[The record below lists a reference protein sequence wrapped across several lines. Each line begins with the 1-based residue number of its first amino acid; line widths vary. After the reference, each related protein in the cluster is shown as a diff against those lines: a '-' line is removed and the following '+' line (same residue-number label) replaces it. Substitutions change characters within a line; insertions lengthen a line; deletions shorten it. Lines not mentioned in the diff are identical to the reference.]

1 MNEVFDYFD
10 KELTDDDKE
19 QLKQYPAIKFHHT
32 LGRWIRN
39 NFELW
44 TTQSELKAWLI
55 DKSFTHPDDMSNY
68 IIEEYQ
74 KHLKMKTDLSK
85 QTKYFKQVF
94 NQKTLKF
101 DLEEIPLGR
110 NTWWYVQVDSSIRY
124 AFFKYDLQIPKY
136 VVVEDVTHYI
146 TFKIYRENIKN
157 IKELQEYNEKLN
169 YVLDE
174 LKSQAECNSSDEYDA
189 PNYWV
194 KYEFKIM

>member
-1 MNEVFDYFD
+1 
-10 KELTDDDKE
+10 
-19 QLKQYPAIKFHHT
+19 
-32 LGRWIRN
+32 
-39 NFELW
+39 
-44 TTQSELKAWLI
+44 
-55 DKSFTHPDDMSNY
+55 
-68 IIEEYQ
+68 
-74 KHLKMKTDLSK
+74 MKTDLSK

-124 AFFKYDLQIPKY
+124 AFLKHNLQIPKY

-174 LKSQAECNSSDEYDA
+174 LKSQAECNSSNEYDA
-189 PNYWV
+189 PDYWV

>member
-1 MNEVFDYFD
+1 
-10 KELTDDDKE
+10 
-19 QLKQYPAIKFHHT
+19 
-32 LGRWIRN
+32 
-39 NFELW
+39 
-44 TTQSELKAWLI
+44 
-55 DKSFTHPDDMSNY
+55 
-68 IIEEYQ
+68 
-74 KHLKMKTDLSK
+74 MKTDLSK

-124 AFFKYDLQIPKY
+124 AFLKHNLQIPKY
-136 VVVEDVTHYI
+136 VIVEDVTHYI

-189 PNYWV
+189 PDYWV

>member
-1 MNEVFDYFD
+1 
-10 KELTDDDKE
+10 
-19 QLKQYPAIKFHHT
+19 
-32 LGRWIRN
+32 
-39 NFELW
+39 
-44 TTQSELKAWLI
+44 
-55 DKSFTHPDDMSNY
+55 
-68 IIEEYQ
+68 
-74 KHLKMKTDLSK
+74 MKTDLSK

-94 NQKTLKF
+94 NQKTLNF

-124 AFFKYDLQIPKY
+124 AFLKHNLQIPKY

-157 IKELQEYNEKLN
+157 FKELQEYNKKLN

-174 LKSQAECNSSDEYDA
+174 LKFQAECNSSDEYDD
-189 PNYWV
+189 PDYWV

>member
-1 MNEVFDYFD
+1 
-10 KELTDDDKE
+10 
-19 QLKQYPAIKFHHT
+19 
-32 LGRWIRN
+32 
-39 NFELW
+39 
-44 TTQSELKAWLI
+44 
-55 DKSFTHPDDMSNY
+55 
-68 IIEEYQ
+68 
-74 KHLKMKTDLSK
+74 MKTDLSK

-124 AFFKYDLQIPKY
+124 AFLKHNLQLPKY

-157 IKELQEYNEKLN
+157 FKELQEYNKKLN

-174 LKSQAECNSSDEYDA
+174 LKFQAECNSSDENDD
-189 PNYWV
+189 PDYWV
-194 KYEFKIM
+194 KYEYKIM

>member
-1 MNEVFDYFD
+1 
-10 KELTDDDKE
+10 
-19 QLKQYPAIKFHHT
+19 
-32 LGRWIRN
+32 
-39 NFELW
+39 
-44 TTQSELKAWLI
+44 
-55 DKSFTHPDDMSNY
+55 
-68 IIEEYQ
+68 
-74 KHLKMKTDLSK
+74 MKTDLSK

-124 AFFKYDLQIPKY
+124 AFLKHNLQLPKY

-157 IKELQEYNEKLN
+157 INELKEYNEKLK

-174 LKSQAECNSSDEYDA
+174 LKFQAECNSSDEEDD

-194 KYEFKIM
+194 KYEFKLM

>member
-1 MNEVFDYFD
+1 
-10 KELTDDDKE
+10 
-19 QLKQYPAIKFHHT
+19 
-32 LGRWIRN
+32 
-39 NFELW
+39 
-44 TTQSELKAWLI
+44 
-55 DKSFTHPDDMSNY
+55 
-68 IIEEYQ
+68 
-74 KHLKMKTDLSK
+74 MKTDLSK

-124 AFFKYDLQIPKY
+124 AFLKHNLQIPKY

-157 IKELQEYNEKLN
+157 VKELQEYNEKLN

-189 PNYWV
+189 PDYWV

>member
-1 MNEVFDYFD
+1 
-10 KELTDDDKE
+10 
-19 QLKQYPAIKFHHT
+19 
-32 LGRWIRN
+32 
-39 NFELW
+39 
-44 TTQSELKAWLI
+44 
-55 DKSFTHPDDMSNY
+55 
-68 IIEEYQ
+68 
-74 KHLKMKTDLSK
+74 MKTDLSK

-124 AFFKYDLQIPKY
+124 AFLKHNLQIPKY

-157 IKELQEYNEKLN
+157 VKELQEYNEKLN

>member
-1 MNEVFDYFD
+1 
-10 KELTDDDKE
+10 
-19 QLKQYPAIKFHHT
+19 
-32 LGRWIRN
+32 
-39 NFELW
+39 
-44 TTQSELKAWLI
+44 
-55 DKSFTHPDDMSNY
+55 
-68 IIEEYQ
+68 
-74 KHLKMKTDLSK
+74 MKTDLSK

-124 AFFKYDLQIPKY
+124 AFLKHNLQIPKY

-189 PNYWV
+189 PDYWV

>member
-1 MNEVFDYFD
+1 
-10 KELTDDDKE
+10 
-19 QLKQYPAIKFHHT
+19 
-32 LGRWIRN
+32 
-39 NFELW
+39 
-44 TTQSELKAWLI
+44 
-55 DKSFTHPDDMSNY
+55 
-68 IIEEYQ
+68 
-74 KHLKMKTDLSK
+74 MKTDLSK

-124 AFFKYDLQIPKY
+124 AFFKYNLQIPKY
-136 VVVEDVTHYI
+136 VVVEDVTNYI

-189 PNYWV
+189 PDYWV